1 MKKVLSNI
9 NWSELFFPI
18 YHDLKNINEET
29 DSKRVSMNNWSLA
42 SNDTDFDSVKTLI
55 DKNRNSVSSKHD
67 IIILE

>member
-1 MKKVLSNI
+1 MKKVFSNI
-9 NWSELFFPI
+9 KWTELFFPI

-42 SNDTDFDSVKTLI
+42 NNDSDFDSVKNLI
-55 DKNRNSVSSKHD
+55 DKNRKSTSSKHD